1 MTRTETGSQD
11 VATGRLVSDL
21 AKNSVCVV
29 VGRGGFEREE
39 GVRKW
44 RE

>member
-1 MTRTETGSQD
+1 MIRTETGSLD
-11 VATGRLVSDL
+11 VATGRLAGDL

-29 VGRGGFEREE
+29 LGRGGFEREE